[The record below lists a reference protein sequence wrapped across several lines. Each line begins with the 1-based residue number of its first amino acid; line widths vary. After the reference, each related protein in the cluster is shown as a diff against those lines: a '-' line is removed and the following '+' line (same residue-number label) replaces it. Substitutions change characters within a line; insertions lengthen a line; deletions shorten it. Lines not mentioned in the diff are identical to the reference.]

1 MINLETMRI
10 ELNEH
15 VALIRLNRADKA
27 NALNRQMWRDL
38 RTAFE
43 WLDDTPEARVGVL
56 AGEGRHFCSGIDL
69 GMLMGVQA
77 EIADDC
83 EARKREKLRRLILEL
98 QDCVNSL
105 EHCRKPVIAAVHGA
119 CVGGGLDIALA
130 ADFRFAAADAV
141 FSVREIDV
149 GMVADVG
156 ALQRLPR
163 VVGEG
168 MARELA
174 LTGRDVAAE
183 EALAMRLV
191 NRVLPDAAAVLE
203 AALESARLIAGK
215 SPLAMRGCK
224 EVLNYSRD
232 HSVADGLNY
241 VASWNAAMLISEDI
255 QKAGMA
261 ILTGHAAQFR
271 D

>member
-1 MINLETMRI
+1 MINLETVGI
-10 ELNEH
+10 ELNDR
-15 VALIRLNRADKA
+15 VALIRFKRADKA
-27 NALNRQMWRDL
+27 NALNRQMWQDL
-38 RTAFE
+38 RAAFE
-43 WLDDTPEARVGVL
+43 WLDQTPEARVGVL

-69 GMLMGVQA
+69 AMLMGVQA
-77 EIADDC
+77 AIADDC
-83 EARKREKLRRLILEL
+83 EARKREKLRRLILDL

-105 EHCRKPVIAAVHGA
+105 ERCAKPVIVAVHGA

-130 ADFRFAAADAV
+130 ADFRFAAANAV

-156 ALQRLPR
+156 SLQRLPR

-168 MARELA
+168 LARELA

-191 NRVLPDAAAVLE
+191 NRVLPDADAVLA
-203 AALESARLIAGK
+203 AALESARLIAAK

-232 HSVADGLNY
+232 HTVADGLNY
-241 VASWNAAMLISEDI
+241 VAAWNAAMLISEDI

-261 ILTGHAAQFR
+261 MMSGQAPQFR

>member
-15 VALIRLNRADKA
+15 VALIRLSRADKA

-119 CVGGGLDIALA
+119 CVGGGLDIELA

-141 FSVREIDV
+141 F
-149 GMVADVG
+149 
-156 ALQRLPR
+156 
-163 VVGEG
+163 
-168 MARELA
+168 
-174 LTGRDVAAE
+174 
-183 EALAMRLV
+183 
-191 NRVLPDAAAVLE
+191 
-203 AALESARLIAGK
+203 
-215 SPLAMRGCK
+215 
-224 EVLNYSRD
+224 
-232 HSVADGLNY
+232 
-241 VASWNAAMLISEDI
+241 
-255 QKAGMA
+255 
-261 ILTGHAAQFR
+261 
-271 D
+271 